1 MCPLNSYSSNP
12 RALWASCYPV
22 EACRTEILLMVDCAG
37 RQTVG
42 LVVSTGL
49 NRHSPDSSGCASRIA
64 PLIASSNGNFHS
76 SRAKRA
82 RSCRSGAR
90 TRGIGDLG
98 GLSQIFPDQ
107 CASRVRVRDDITCG
121 CGGGFRAAVFLSLI
135 ASMRVQQ
142 SATPLQIVP
151 GKTLRQA
158 PQGERL
164 TS

>member
-1 MCPLNSYSSNP
+1 
-12 RALWASCYPV
+12 
-22 EACRTEILLMVDCAG
+22 MVS
-37 RQTVG
+37 R
-42 LVVSTGL
+42 TGL
-49 NRHSPDSSGCASRIA
+49 NRHSPDSSDCVFRIA
-64 PLIASSNGNFHS
+64 PLIASSNGNSHS

-90 TRGIGDLG
+90 KRGIGDLG

-121 CGGGFRAAVFLSLI
+121 CGGGFRAAVFLLLV

-151 GKTLRQA
+151 GKTLRQVRFALSQPA
-158 PQGERL
+158 PDAPPEARTCPVQPTVVL
-164 TS
+164 TLSLS